1 VIWQGADPQHA
12 RVESV
17 GLARVQTWSFA
28 VKTHPTKIMFNRS
41 GRRTIGRDPHTELKM
56 LADVLLRESIENPF
70 TVPKILKLHR
80 IEVGDHVVVAD
91 VDVELIA
98 RSTPTRVGGQSAVN
112 AFRPRVLSVVAPTHP
127 YIEE

>member
-1 VIWQGADPQHA
+1 
-12 RVESV
+12 
-17 GLARVQTWSFA
+17 
-28 VKTHPTKIMFNRS
+28 MFNRS

-98 RSTPTRVGGQSAVN
+98 RSTPTRVRGQSAVN
-112 AFRPRVLSVVAPTHP
+112 AFRPRVLTVVAPTHP

>member
-1 VIWQGADPQHA
+1 MQGSASA
-12 RVESV
+12 VSLEISV
-17 GLARVQTWSFA
+17 GLARIQNWSFA
-28 VKTHPTKIMFNRS
+28 VKTHSSELMFNRS
-41 GRRTIGRDPHTELKM
+41 GRHTIRRDPHTELKM

-70 TVPKILKLHR
+70 TGPKILKLHR

-98 RSTPTRVGGQSAVN
+98 RSTPTRVGGQATVN
-112 AFRPRVLSVVAPTHP
+112 AFRPRVLTVVAPTHP